1 MTSRGRAL
9 LADYSKFGLLGLE
22 QDLLSNRLRCINL
35 GGLGKGG
42 QSRSRPVVPV
52 QAPPLS
58 GRDHPAVSALVLQ
71 VRHQLPRPG

>member
-35 GGLGKGG
+35 GGLGKGDYL
-42 QSRSRPVVPV
+42 RSRPVVSV
-52 QAPPLS
+52 QAPS
-58 GRDHPAVSALVLQ
+58 
-71 VRHQLPRPG
+71 LPG